1 MTTISSKLAISRQN
15 GIRFSSTV
23 MALTLLLIILHI
35 STGFVIPSSLN
46 TALSRDKLLQ
56 SHHRPRPQQLQTY
69 MSKKTNDDDDNDEA
83 ALVEGDDAEEE
94 EDEPR
99 FLPIAAFTG
108 CLLELR
114 LPTS

>member
-1 MTTISSKLAISRQN
+1 MRCGTYDRAYKQYDAID
-15 GIRFSSTV
+15 TYV
-23 MALTLLLIILHI
+23 ILGEGMEI
-35 STGFVIPSSLN
+35 WDVAAAAEMDEDPN
-46 TALSRDKLLQ
+46 TDDDND
-56 SHHRPRPQQLQTY
+56 
-69 MSKKTNDDDDNDEA
+69 NDDDDNDEA